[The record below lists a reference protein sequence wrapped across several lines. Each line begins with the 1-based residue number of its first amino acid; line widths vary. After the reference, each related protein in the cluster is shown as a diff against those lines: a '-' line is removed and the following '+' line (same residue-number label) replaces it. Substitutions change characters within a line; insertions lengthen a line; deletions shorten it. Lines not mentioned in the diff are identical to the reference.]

1 MLNQPEIRDSL
12 ILRKLIIVSMCE
24 IFKDIV
30 PSYKI
35 RGWTEKEKEQNVNI
49 IPPYAKL

>member
-1 MLNQPEIRDSL
+1 
-12 ILRKLIIVSMCE
+12 MCE